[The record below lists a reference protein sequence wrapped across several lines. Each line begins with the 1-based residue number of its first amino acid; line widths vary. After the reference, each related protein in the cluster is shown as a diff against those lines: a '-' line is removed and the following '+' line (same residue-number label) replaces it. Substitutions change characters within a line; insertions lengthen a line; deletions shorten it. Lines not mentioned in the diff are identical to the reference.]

1 VGVEQRCAAGE
12 ENGGVRLPGCCCRA
26 YKKNRDGGDKHLRKS
41 GRASGSS
48 SPSTGGAG
56 ISHGGE
62 RGSLA
67 GGAEQNLNAMARG

>member
-1 VGVEQRCAAGE
+1 VESGSLGAAAAHIKRTGM
-12 ENGGVRLPGCCCRA
+12 A
-26 YKKNRDGGDKHLRKS
+26 ATGDKHLRKS
-41 GRASGSS
+41 GRAAGSS

>member
-1 VGVEQRCAAGE
+1 MAAT
-12 ENGGVRLPGCCCRA
+12 
-26 YKKNRDGGDKHLRKS
+26 GDKHLRKS
-41 GRASGSS
+41 GRAAGSS